1 MSAEGNLKV
10 TTRLNIPEPQ
20 ITVQISEK
28 FSCPLGLGECIG
40 YIYIVSIFVTVT
52 SAARAHTTN
61 PNRYGFA
68 SSPRATIWICLW
80 AQVSAINTVS
90 WNDSEF
96 FHLLPSKYWRFV
108 GANRNG
114 CVGTKFRWSMLIV
127 IWLANHLVGSFFFN
141 SLMPIGNKATAWPH
155 SIRAH

>member
-68 SSPRATIWICLW
+68 SSPRATI
-80 AQVSAINTVS
+80 
-90 WNDSEF
+90 
-96 FHLLPSKYWRFV
+96 
-108 GANRNG
+108 
-114 CVGTKFRWSMLIV
+114 
-127 IWLANHLVGSFFFN
+127 
-141 SLMPIGNKATAWPH
+141 
-155 SIRAH
+155 